1 MPLNQRWIV
10 NQKVID
16 EFFDEIVANVKR
28 ERLARGISQ
37 LALAQ
42 ILGHKS
48 PNYIAKIETRKHGV
62 CYNLHHLFIIAT
74 EFDMDIRD
82 LLPDTKEIK

>member
-1 MPLNQRWIV
+1 MVQIA
-10 NQKVID
+10 ID

-62 CYNLHHLFIIAT
+62 CYNLHHLFIIAK
-74 EFDMDIRD
+74 EFDMDLRD
-82 LLPDTKEIK
+82 LLPSVKNDTKDESMNL

>member
-1 MPLNQRWIV
+1 MQSHKRREVVYQGVFIKSWR
-10 NQKVID
+10 K
-16 EFFDEIVANVKR
+16 VKR
-28 ERLARGISQ
+28 ERVKRGISQ

-74 EFDMDIRD
+74 EFDMDLRD
-82 LLPDTKEIK
+82 LVPNTKEAK

>member
-1 MPLNQRWIV
+1 MVQ
-10 NQKVID
+10 QAID

-62 CYNLHHLFIIAT
+62 CYNLHHLFIIAR
-74 EFDMDIRD
+74 EFDMDLRD
-82 LLPDTKEIK
+82 LLPSVKNDAKDDSVNV

>member
-1 MPLNQRWIV
+1 MK
-10 NQKVID
+10 QKVID
-16 EFFDEIVANVKR
+16 EFFDEIVANVKK
-28 ERLARGISQ
+28 ERLKRGISQ

-62 CYNLHHLFIIAT
+62 CYNLHHLFIIAN
-74 EFDMDIRD
+74 EFDMDIKD
-82 LLPDTKEIK
+82 LLPDTASRI

>member
-1 MPLNQRWIV
+1 MVQIA
-10 NQKVID
+10 ID

-62 CYNLHHLFIIAT
+62 CYNLHHLFIIAK
-74 EFDMDIRD
+74 EFDMDLRD
-82 LLPDTKEIK
+82 LLPSVKNDTKDESANL